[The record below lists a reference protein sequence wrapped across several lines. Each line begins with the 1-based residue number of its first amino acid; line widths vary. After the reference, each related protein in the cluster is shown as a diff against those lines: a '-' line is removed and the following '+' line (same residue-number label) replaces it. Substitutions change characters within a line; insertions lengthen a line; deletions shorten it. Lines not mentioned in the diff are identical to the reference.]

1 MPHWN
6 SHSRDIIENFRRF
19 YTNSLLGGESR
30 LNLSNL
36 IFLSLTPIVMA
47 DADKQAAIDLFLGVQ
62 SDSTLVRSPK
72 RAGYYQWFQN
82 DNLNSPY
89 TLEACRDGIDAF
101 VERSSDFWMGYYR
114 PLLFTSIG
122 KHFAYTMNST
132 LKLPGYVPYFRRLFA
147 MRGLRGRTLRPGAY
161 F

>member
-1 MPHWN
+1 MGKDN
-6 SHSRDIIENFRRF
+6 QFC
-19 YTNSLLGGESR
+19 
-30 LNLSNL
+30 
-36 IFLSLTPIVMA
+36 LTPFSSFTSIIMA

-62 SDSTLVRSPK
+62 SDSISVRTPK
-72 RAGYYQWFQN
+72 RTAYYQWFQ
-82 DNLNSPY
+82 DEHLNSPY
-89 TLEACRDGIDAF
+89 TLEACRDGIDVF

-132 LKLPGYVPYFRRLFA
+132 LKLPGYVPYLCRIFA
-147 MRGLRGRTLRPGAY
+147 MQGARAPGAY